1 MNNNTLS
8 PSSLSLLI
16 EWQQSDK
23 AFFRKYRKDKRAME
37 VIAALAQLIANYDE
51 KSKSPLFYC

>member
-1 MNNNTLS
+1 MLTSTLS

-23 AFFRKYRKDKRAME
+23 AFFRKYRKDKKAME
-37 VIAALAQLIANYDE
+37 IIAALAELIANYDE
-51 KSKSPLFYC
+51 KSKTPLFYC

>member
-1 MNNNTLS
+1 MNTPKLS

-23 AFFRKYRKDKRAME
+23 AFFRKYRKDKKAME
-37 VIAALAQLIANYDE
+37 IIAALAELIATYDE